1 MPHGEGK
8 QAPSTTAEQPGKGP
22 WLPGG
27 IAGSATEEE
36 GGRQQQQH
44 SFHDE
49 TAQNVQSDLDS
60 KLYTIQ

>member
-1 MPHGEGK
+1 MPHGEGT

-36 GGRQQQQH
+36 GGRQQR
-44 SFHDE
+44 
-49 TAQNVQSDLDS
+49 TCNS
-60 KLYTIQ
+60 K